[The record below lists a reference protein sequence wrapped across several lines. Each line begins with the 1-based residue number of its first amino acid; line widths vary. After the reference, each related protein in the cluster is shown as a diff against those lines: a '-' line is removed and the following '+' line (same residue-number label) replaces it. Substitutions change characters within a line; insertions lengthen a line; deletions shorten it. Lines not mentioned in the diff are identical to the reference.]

1 MHRAKAWRDDGGAA
15 AVEFLLVGL
24 ILLVPIVYLVI
35 ALGQIQSG
43 SFAAETASRQIA
55 RGVATARSQEHARE
69 RAEQVARSVAA
80 EYGID
85 RQELEVDVACR
96 PATARCPSAGA
107 TVVVTVRV
115 RVALPLVPDVFGA
128 REQARVAVEATSVQ
142 KMSRLWRA
150 G

>member
-55 RGVATARSQEHARE
+55 RGVAAAQNAEHARE
-69 RAEQVARSVAA
+69 RVEQTARAVAA
-80 EYGID
+80 EYGIE
-85 RQELEVDVACR
+85 RQELEVDIACR
-96 PATARCPSAGA
+96 PATALCPSAGA
-107 TVVVTVRV
+107 TLVVTVRV

-128 REQARVAVEATSVQ
+128 QQKTRVAVEATSVQ
-142 KMSRLWRA
+142 KMSRLWSA